1 MTNYFYRCIGKGTTN
16 SNGVAHITHDCEGN
30 ALSNNGYKGV
40 GAGLMDFIAS
50 TDSPANISDGSFQS
64 ETYELLDCLQY
75 DQATTGNKDTHWGT
89 PSNCSV
95 SDPTSTGTTVS
106 ASTQG
111 STGRYISSISL
122 TGDFIVELQVLFNGK
137 TSRLGFRDGTSD
149 VIVTSQNHTEE
160 KYYQI
165 RRLNGTIEYRSS
177 SDGSTWGNWA
187 TGGTNSNSIKFEFML
202 PVSSS
207 DTWSLTYRNLKIY
220 PV

>member
-1 MTNYFYRCIGKGTTN
+1 MVSYRHLGYGITN
-16 SNGVAHITHDCEGN
+16 SQGVATLEYAPDGTS
-30 ALSNNGYKGV
+30 LSHSYTGV
-40 GAGLMDFIAS
+40 GAGKVDIVAMS
-50 TDSPANISDGSFQS
+50 GSLQS

-75 DQATTGNKDTHWGT
+75 DQATTGNKDTHWAT
-89 PSNCSV
+89 PSNCTV

-122 TGDFIVELQVLFNGK
+122 TTDFLVELQVLFNGK
-137 TSRLGFRDGTSD
+137 TSRLGFRDGISD
-149 VIVTSQNHTEE
+149 VIITSQNHTEE

-165 RRLNGTIEYRSS
+165 KRENGIIQVRTS
-177 SDGSTWGNWA
+177 SDGSTWGNWSGS
-187 TGGTNSNSIKFEFML
+187 TSNTNSIRFEFIL

-220 PV
+220 PI